1 MIAGIILGEPMS
13 DKEKS
18 LDELSKDLDVRR
30 AKALGMGGP
39 EKLEKRKKRGVMNA
53 RERMD

>member
-1 MIAGIILGEPMS
+1 MS

-39 EKLEKRKKRGVMNA
+39 EKLEKRKKRGVMTVSYTHLTLPTIYSV
-53 RERMD
+53 